1 MAMVTLTMPLLPTAM
16 LPTPTL
22 MSTTTMVS
30 DTMVSAIAATME
42 ERRGRLRLSQ
52 RLLLILRLTHGYCMA
67 AMPAMDMVLV
77 MDMPMPFTPMLPTI
91 THSPTSMAAAETTR
105 VVSSHAPE
113 DKLNIDLPL
122 NLSGFCHINCALNK

>member
-1 MAMVTLTMPLLPTAM
+1 MGRREKPKLLLKLMLKLILRLTHGYTTVVSMEAMAMVTLTMPLLPTAM

-30 DTMVSAIAATME
+30 DTMVSAIAATKE
-42 ERRGRLRLSQ
+42 ERRGKLRLSQ

-77 MDMPMPFTPMLPTI
+77 MDMPMPLTPMLPTI
-91 THSPTSMAAAETTR
+91 THLPTSMAAA
-105 VVSSHAPE
+105 
-113 DKLNIDLPL
+113 
-122 NLSGFCHINCALNK
+122 

>member
-1 MAMVTLTMPLLPTAM
+1 MG
-16 LPTPTL
+16 
-22 MSTTTMVS
+22 

-42 ERRGRLRLSQ
+42 ERRGRLRL

-77 MDMPMPFTPMLPTI
+77 MDMPMPLTPMLPTI

-113 DKLNIDLPL
+113 DKLNIDLAL